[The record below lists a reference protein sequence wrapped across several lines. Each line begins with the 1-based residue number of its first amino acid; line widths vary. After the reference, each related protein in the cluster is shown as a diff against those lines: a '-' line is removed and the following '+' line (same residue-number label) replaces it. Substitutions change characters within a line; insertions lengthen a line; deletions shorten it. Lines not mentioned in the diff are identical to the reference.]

1 MSTSN
6 RAPRPPRTLAK
17 LPRKAPAPRKP
28 GSGNGREFRTPAQ
41 LERQECVFNLSVMH
55 GMSVRKIASLLE
67 LDYKTVVKDLRSE
80 EARRSEE
87 LGERREA
94 EKARAVA
101 YYEAIADRA
110 IRISADPKMPGD
122 TARLTEALKARER
135 IDKIL
140 GIDAPVQIEAG
151 LGAFLDALKPKE

>member
-6 RAPRPPRTLAK
+6 KAARPPRTLAK
-17 LPRKAPAPRKP
+17 LPRKPPAPRKP
-28 GSGNGREFRTPAQ
+28 GSGNGRLFRTPAQ
-41 LERQECVFNLSVMH
+41 LERQERVFNMSVMQ
-55 GMSVRKIASLLE
+55 GLSARKIAEILQ
-67 LDYKTVVKDLRSE
+67 LDSKTVIKDLRSE

-87 LGERREA
+87 LGDRREA

-101 YYEAIADRA
+101 FYEGIANRA
-110 IRISADPKMPGD
+110 ISIALSPQMPGD
-122 TARLTEALKARER
+122 SGRLSEALKARER
-135 IDKIL
+135 IDKII